1 MGILDLW
8 NKGNKSNLEVIN
20 QAMNENKDIL
30 IKYRKFSGEISKRR
44 LSKIIYNNSFEDDG
58 FHDDHIKG
66 YCHLRREE
74 RTFKIER
81 IISIEIV

>member
-8 NKGNKSNLEVIN
+8 NKENKSNLEVIK
-20 QAMNENKDIL
+20 QAMTENKDIL

-58 FHDDHIKG
+58 FHNDHIKG

-74 RTFKIER
+74 RTFKIDR
-81 IISIEIV
+81 IISIEII